1 MKIYQCA
8 IANRRYFPLA
18 SAKLQ
23 RDFIPPK
30 HFKKKINK
38 KLLFLKIWTNFEI
51 KSLQNA
57 MKTRKNGTKAF
68 AQTISCYFSLFFLQK
83 L

>member
-1 MKIYQCA
+1 MKIYQCT

-30 HFKKKINK
+30 HFRKNFNK

-51 KSLQNA
+51 KSLQNVIK
-57 MKTRKNGTKAF
+57 MRKNGTKAF
-68 AQTISCYFSLFFLQK
+68 ARTNLCYFNLFFLQK

>member
-23 RDFIPPK
+23 PFHKLARDD
-30 HFKKKINK
+30 
-38 KLLFLKIWTNFEI
+38 
-51 KSLQNA
+51 
-57 MKTRKNGTKAF
+57 
-68 AQTISCYFSLFFLQK
+68 
-83 L
+83 